1 MNDDSHKLGSE
12 LDMGVQ
18 VLFSFVIYA
27 LINAFTPGP
36 GNILALNTMTN
47 YGWRRGKPLFFG
59 VFAGYFFVQTL
70 CAFFLFGLESL
81 IKPLMTVLKYAGAI
95 YILWLAYQVVIS
107 KPDKKTSEKQP
118 SFWMG
123 FVLQIVNVKIFL
135 FGITALTGYI
145 APYYS
150 SLGMLLFFEMII
162 ATVGTIATLT
172 WIFLGGLLQETY
184 FKHYRKINII
194 LALLLLQCAVAL
206 LLQ

>member
-1 MNDDSHKLGSE
+1 MIAINWRVD

-47 YGWRRGKPLFFG
+47 YGWKRGKTLFFG
-59 VFAGYFFVQTL
+59 IFAGYFFVQAL
-70 CAFFLFGLESL
+70 CAFFLFGLESS
-81 IKPLMTVLKYAGAI
+81 INPLMTVLKYAGAI

-107 KPDKKTSEKQP
+107 KPDKKASEKQP
-118 SFWMG
+118 SFWIG

-145 APYYS
+145 TPYYS

-172 WIFLGGLLQETY
+172 WIFFGGLLQETY
-184 FKHYRKINII
+184 FKHYRIINII

>member
-1 MNDDSHKLGSE
+1 MIATNWRVN

-47 YGWRRGKPLFFG
+47 YGWKKGKPLYFG
-59 VFAGYFFVQTL
+59 IFAGYFFVQAL
-70 CAFFLFGLESL
+70 CAFFIFGLENF
-81 IKPLMTVLKYAGAI
+81 INPIMNVLTYAGAI
-95 YILWLAYQVVIS
+95 YILWLTYQVAIS
-107 KPDKKTSEKQP
+107 KPDNKKSDKQP
-118 SFWMG
+118 SFWIG

-145 APYYS
+145 TPYYS
-150 SLGMLLFFEMII
+150 SLGTLLFFEMII
-162 ATVGTIATLT
+162 ATVGMIATLT
-172 WIFLGGLLQETY
+172 WIFLGGLLQNTY
-184 FKHYRKINII
+184 FKHYRIINII

>member
-1 MNDDSHKLGSE
+1 MIAISWRVN

-18 VLFSFVIYA
+18 ILFSFVIYA

-47 YGWRRGKPLFFG
+47 YGWKRGKPLFFG
-59 VFAGYFFVQTL
+59 IFTGYFFVQAL

-81 IKPLMTVLKYAGAI
+81 INPLMTVLKYAGVI
-95 YILWLAYQVVIS
+95 YILWLAYQVAIS
-107 KPDKKTSEKQP
+107 KPNKKISEKQP
-118 SFWMG
+118 SFWTG

-145 APYYS
+145 TPYYS
-150 SLGMLLFFEMII
+150 SLGMLLFFEIII
-162 ATVGTIATLT
+162 ATVGTIATLS
-172 WIFLGGLLQETY
+172 WIFFGGLLQGTY
-184 FKHYRKINII
+184 FKHYRIINIL